1 MYEYIHVPAKAGYT
15 IIADSEF
22 QAVMALPFKRKQAL
36 KNDWQRIDQLIFK
49 SRDNREQ
56 NQ

>member
-1 MYEYIHVPAKAGYT
+1 MCENIHEPAEAGYT
-15 IIADSEF
+15 VIAASEF

-36 KNDWQRIDQLIFK
+36 KNDWKRIDQLIFK
-49 SRDNREQ
+49 SRDNKEQ

>member
-1 MYEYIHVPAKAGYT
+1 MYEDMHEPAEAGYT
-15 IIADSEF
+15 VIADSEF

-49 SRDNREQ
+49 TSNNKGQ